1 MCVVLILFAG
11 MNDVLPKPFTKEG
24 LLSMLEKHLGHLK
37 KSPPQIEGM
46 PPGPPPPLAQIAAKN
61 SMKVED
67 SPATSPAT
75 VSNWTS
81 PGNTLGMSPA
91 NSEAAEYTMAVPG
104 HPPGPY
110 QLQTSMAPPGMP
122 TQVSFGGSP
131 GGVAPRQLPPGLGP
145 QPPNGPHR
153 RQISDISGGP
163 GDVGPDV
170 KRQMFAPA
178 PPHMPPHMGPGVP
191 MGQPMQNPLNP
202 MHRRPG

>member
-1 MCVVLILFAG
+1 

-46 PPGPPPPLAQIAAKN
+46 PQGPPPPLAQVVAKN
-61 SMKVED
+61 SLKAED

-75 VSNWTS
+75 ISNWTS

-91 NSEAAEYTMAVPG
+91 NSEAAGNEYGMAVQGQPS
-104 HPPGPY
+104 GPY
-110 QLQTSMAPPGMP
+110 HMQSGMPPPGMP
-122 TQVSFGGSP
+122 TQVSYGGSP
-131 GGVAPRQLPPGLGP
+131 RGMPTGLGP
-145 QPPNGPHR
+145 QPVGPHR

-163 GDVGPDV
+163 GDIGPDV
-170 KRQMFAPA
+170 KRQQMFGPG
-178 PPHMPPHMGPGVP
+178 PPQHMPPHMGPGVP
-191 MGQPMQNPLNP
+191 MGQPLQNPLNP